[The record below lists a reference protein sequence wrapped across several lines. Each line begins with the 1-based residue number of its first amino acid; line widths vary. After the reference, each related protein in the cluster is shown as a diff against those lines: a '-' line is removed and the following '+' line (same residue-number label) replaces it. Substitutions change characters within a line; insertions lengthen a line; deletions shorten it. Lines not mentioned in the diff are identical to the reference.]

1 MSLFS
6 SLNVATRALHASQTA
21 IDITGQNIANANTE
35 GYSRK
40 RVNLEPDSRHD
51 NAFGEIGMGVDV
63 VGITR
68 IRDAFIDQQV
78 YEQLGDKGMLA
89 TLDDAMERLEN
100 LFQEPSDVG
109 LNATL
114 SGFFDSW
121 QDLANNPGDLSA
133 REAVKASAVR
143 VIDLLNSLS
152 IDMGRYRTNMDD
164 LLGKKVTEANDL
176 MRRIDA
182 LNTEIATVEARPGQV
197 AADTRDMRDL
207 AVRRLSEILDVRAI
221 EDEQGRVSIST
232 GGTLLVGPSRWNKL
246 EVFGTTRVDANGS
259 EVPTIG
265 VRLADGKRVL
275 EPNGGVIKGILEV
288 KDNLVPAYQNNLDML
303 AKSLV
308 KEVNDIHRTG
318 FTLSQHNGIEFFDPN
333 STTALTIRLSDGV
346 KNDSKNIAAAS
357 GQTTVPV
364 SETPPAGIPDPL
376 VSPTLDLTTLNPQ
389 YRYLTDGTLRV
400 TLNGTGEVLR
410 EGAGEDYIVDYVRG
424 TVTFLNYAKFAAGD
438 SVTLDFRHSQT
449 AFPGN
454 GDGSNALTIAR
465 LRQRSVMAPDPLGNA
480 TQSLSS
486 FYNSFVGALGI
497 GRNQIRDEAE
507 AKEFLIAQMDA
518 EQASISG
525 VSMDEEMINLVKYQH
540 SYQAAARI
548 ISTVNQMLDVLMNI

>member
-1 MSLFS
+1 
-6 SLNVATRALHASQTA
+6 
-21 IDITGQNIANANTE
+21 
-35 GYSRK
+35 
-40 RVNLEPDSRHD
+40 
-51 NAFGEIGMGVDV
+51 
-63 VGITR
+63 
-68 IRDAFIDQQV
+68 
-78 YEQLGDKGMLA
+78 
-89 TLDDAMERLEN
+89 
-100 LFQEPSDVG
+100 
-109 LNATL
+109 
-114 SGFFDSW
+114 
-121 QDLANNPGDLSA
+121 
-133 REAVKASAVR
+133 
-143 VIDLLNSLS
+143 
-152 IDMGRYRTNMDD
+152 
-164 LLGKKVTEANDL
+164 
-176 MRRIDA
+176 
-182 LNTEIATVEARPGQV
+182 
-197 AADTRDMRDL
+197 
-207 AVRRLSEILDVRAI
+207 
-221 EDEQGRVSIST
+221 
-232 GGTLLVGPSRWNKL
+232 
-246 EVFGTTRVDANGS
+246 
-259 EVPTIG
+259 
-265 VRLADGKRVL
+265 
-275 EPNGGVIKGILEV
+275 
-288 KDNLVPAYQNNLDML
+288 
-303 AKSLV
+303 
-308 KEVNDIHRTG
+308 
-318 FTLSQHNGIEFFDPN
+318 
-333 STTALTIRLSDGV
+333 
-346 KNDSKNIAAAS
+346 
-357 GQTTVPV
+357 
-364 SETPPAGIPDPL
+364 
-376 VSPTLDLTTLNPQ
+376 LDLTTLNPQ